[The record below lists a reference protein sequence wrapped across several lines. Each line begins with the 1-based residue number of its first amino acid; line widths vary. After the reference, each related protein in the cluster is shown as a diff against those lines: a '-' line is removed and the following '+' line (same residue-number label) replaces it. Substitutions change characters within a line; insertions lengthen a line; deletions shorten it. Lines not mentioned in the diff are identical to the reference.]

1 MSSRS
6 VRTLVLLD
14 AFYMAVGHA
23 PLIRA
28 IFFSFQIG
36 AFFLFSTLIYVIGGI
51 LVICG
56 GKLFRLANVGLILMA
71 IIDNILLVYTRTMPN
86 IFFSRV
92 IPWSSHWVPVPGTIQ
107 IFFGQAIIVVLC
119 CVLLLNTKDAIN

>member
-1 MSSRS
+1 MSSRAL
-6 VRTLVLLD
+6 RTLVLLD

-23 PLIRA
+23 PLIHA

-36 AFFLFSTLIYVIGGI
+36 AFFLVSTLIYVIGGI
-51 LVICG
+51 LVMS

-71 IIDNILLVYTRTMPN
+71 IIDNLLLIYTRTMPN

-92 IPWSSHWVPVPGTIQ
+92 IPWSSHWFPVPGTVQ
-107 IFFGQAIIVVLC
+107 IFFGQVLIGVLC
-119 CVLLLNTKDAIN
+119 CVLLFNTKKANN

>member
-1 MSSRS
+1 MSSTAL
-6 VRTLVLLD
+6 RTLVLLD
-14 AFYMAVGHA
+14 AFYMAIGHA

-28 IFFSFQIG
+28 VFFSFQIG

-56 GKLFRLANVGLILMA
+56 KLFKLANVGLILMA
-71 IIDNILLVYTRTMPN
+71 IIDNVLLVYTRTMSN

-92 IPWSSHWVPVPGTIQ
+92 IPWSSHWFPVPGTIQ
-107 IFFGQAIIVVLC
+107 IFFGQTIIVVLC
-119 CVLLLNTKDAIN
+119 CVLLLKAKDAIS

>member
-1 MSSRS
+1 MSLKAL
-6 VRTLVLLD
+6 RTLVLLD

-51 LVICG
+51 LVMS
-56 GKLFRLANVGLILMA
+56 GKLFRLANGGLILMA

-86 IFFSRV
+86 IFFLRV
-92 IPWSSHWVPVPGTIQ
+92 IPWSSHWFPVPGTIQ

-119 CVLLLNTKDAIN
+119 CVLLFNTKDANN

>member
-6 VRTLVLLD
+6 LRTLVLLD

-28 IFFSFQIG
+28 IFFSFPIG
-36 AFFLFSTLIYVIGGI
+36 AFFLFSTLIYVLGGL
-51 LVICG
+51 LVMG
-56 GKLFRLANVGLILMA
+56 DKLFRLANVGLILMA
-71 IIDNILLVYTRTMPN
+71 IVDNILLVYTRTIPN
-86 IFFSRV
+86 IFFSRA
-92 IPWSSHWVPVPGTIQ
+92 IPWSSHWFPVPGTVQ

-119 CVLLLNTKDAIN
+119 CVLLLSTKDATN

>member
-1 MSSRS
+1 M
-6 VRTLVLLD
+6 D

-28 IFFSFQIG
+28 VFFSFQIG
-36 AFFLFSTLIYVIGGI
+36 AFFLFSTLIYVVGGI
-51 LVICG
+51 LVMS
-56 GKLFRLANVGLILMA
+56 GKLFRLANIGLVLMA
-71 IIDNILLVYTRTMPN
+71 LIDNVLLVYTRTMPN
-86 IFFSRV
+86 IFFSRA

-119 CVLLLNTKDAIN
+119 CVLLLNAKDAVN

>member
-1 MSSRS
+1 MSLRAI
-6 VRTLVLLD
+6 RTLVLLD

-51 LVICG
+51 LVMS
-56 GKLFRLANVGLILMA
+56 GKLFKLANVGLILMA

-86 IFFSRV
+86 IFLLKV
-92 IPWSSHWVPVPGTIQ
+92 IPWSSHWFPAPGTIQ

-119 CVLLLNTKDAIN
+119 CVLLINTKDANN

>member
-1 MSSRS
+1 
-6 VRTLVLLD
+6 
-14 AFYMAVGHA
+14 MAVGHA

-36 AFFLFSTLIYVIGGI
+36 AFFLFSTLIYVLGGI
-51 LVICG
+51 LVMS
-56 GKLFRLANVGLILMA
+56 GKLSRLANVGLILMA

-86 IFFSRV
+86 IFFSRI
-92 IPWSSHWVPVPGTIQ
+92 IPWSSHWFPVPGTIQ

-119 CVLLLNTKDAIN
+119 CVLLFNTKDANN

>member
-1 MSSRS
+1 MSSRAL
-6 VRTLVLLD
+6 RMLVLLD

-23 PLIRA
+23 PLIHA

-36 AFFLFSTLIYVIGGI
+36 AFFLVSTLIYVIGGI
-51 LVICG
+51 LVMS

-71 IIDNILLVYTRTMPN
+71 IIDNLLLIYTRTMPN

-92 IPWSSHWVPVPGTIQ
+92 IPWSSHWFPVPGTVQ
-107 IFFGQAIIVVLC
+107 IFFGQVLIVVLC
-119 CVLLLNTKDAIN
+119 CALLFNTKKANN

>member
-1 MSSRS
+1 MSLRAI
-6 VRTLVLLD
+6 RTLVLLD

-36 AFFLFSTLIYVIGGI
+36 AFFLFSTLIYVVGGI
-51 LVICG
+51 LIMS
-56 GKLFRLANVGLILMA
+56 GKLFKLANVGLILMA

-86 IFFSRV
+86 IFVSKV
-92 IPWSSHWVPVPGTIQ
+92 IPWSSHWFPVPGTIQ

-119 CVLLLNTKDAIN
+119 CVLLFNTKDANN

>member
-1 MSSRS
+1 MPLKAL
-6 VRTLVLLD
+6 RTLVLLD

-51 LVICG
+51 LVMS
-56 GKLFRLANVGLILMA
+56 GKLFKLANVGLILMA

-92 IPWSSHWVPVPGTIQ
+92 IPWSSHWFPVPGTIQ
-107 IFFGQAIIVVLC
+107 IFFGQAIIMVLC
-119 CVLLLNTKDAIN
+119 CVLLFNTKDANN

>member
-1 MSSRS
+1 MSSRAL
-6 VRTLVLLD
+6 RTLVLLD

-23 PLIRA
+23 PLIRV

-36 AFFLFSTLIYVIGGI
+36 AFFLFSTLIYVVGGI
-51 LVICG
+51 LVMC
-56 GKLFRLANVGLILMA
+56 GKLFRLANVDLILMA

-86 IFFSRV
+86 IFFSRT
-92 IPWSSHWVPVPGTIQ
+92 IPWSSHWFLVPGTVQ

-119 CVLLLNTKDAIN
+119 CVLLLSTKDAIN

>member
-1 MSSRS
+1 MSSRAL
-6 VRTLVLLD
+6 RTLVLLD

-23 PLIRA
+23 PLIRV

-36 AFFLFSTLIYVIGGI
+36 AFFLFSTLIYVVGGI
-51 LVICG
+51 LVMC

-86 IFFSRV
+86 IFFSRT
-92 IPWSSHWVPVPGTIQ
+92 IPWSSHWFLVPGTVQ

-119 CVLLLNTKDAIN
+119 CVLLLSTKDAIN

>member
-1 MSSRS
+1 MSSRIL
-6 VRTLVLLD
+6 RTLVLLD

-51 LVICG
+51 LVMS